1 MQAGAA
7 TANQAQI
14 MAGADKQQQMI
25 LDGKAAQQAAQFGQ
39 QATLA
44 GMDYGSLGGAN
55 EAYQAGLSNQVAE
68 STAASSAAAS
78 KAASKSANK
87 SNLLGTV
94 AQIASKYFMKCI
106 PKGVKID
113 GVNGGI
119 NVEDIKPGD
128 MVIGYDGN
136 PVRVLQLH
144 SYLEDPTSERFY
156 EVEFNN
162 GAKVNVCDKHK
173 IKGIA
178 SEDITEGVLSKRVYS
193 GVEFSY
199 DLLTEDLGYRIQGIP
214 VNSMTGEMA
223 EMITKLNKK

>member
-1 MQAGAA
+1 
-7 TANQAQI
+7 
-14 MAGADKQQQMI
+14 
-25 LDGKAAQQAAQFGQ
+25 
-39 QATLA
+39 
-44 GMDYGSLGGAN
+44 MDYGSLGGAN

-78 KAASKSANK
+78 KAASKS
-87 SNLLGTV
+87 SSRSSLFGTLAQV
-94 AQIASKYFMKCI
+94 AENVFTKCI